1 MGLAGALN
9 KAMTAL
15 FAVALGV
22 LQPLGPVIGMTIVS
36 LVVGV
41 IMLWIFAM
49 VSNQD
54 AIRGLKDHIRGNL
67 IAVRIY
73 QDNIALLL
81 RLQGKIVGLT
91 LRYMG
96 HSLLPMI
103 VMMGPVLLILFQL
116 NLWFAKAPL
125 EIGQSALLTVSLSAE
140 AAPDVLRAVTFEVP
154 EGVVSETPP
163 VRVAARNEVVWR
175 IRADAP
181 GDYRLVFTTGG
192 ESHEKELNVG
202 GDWRSVSSLRTGR
215 GVWEALLYP
224 GESPLKG
231 GVIEAIEIEYADE
244 TIPVFGF
251 GINWL
256 VMFFV
261 LSIAFGFALKG
272 PLGVEI

>member
-1 MGLAGALN
+1 MGLAGAIN

-15 FAVALGV
+15 FAVAIGV
-22 LQPLGPVIGMTIVS
+22 LQPLGPLAGMAIIS

-41 IMLWIFAM
+41 IMLWIFAR

-54 AIRGLKDHIRGNL
+54 AIRVLKDHIRGNL

-81 RLQGKIVGLT
+81 RLQVKIVGLT
-91 LRYMG
+91 FRYMG

-116 NLWFAKAPL
+116 NLWFAKSPL
-125 EIGQSALLTVSLSAE
+125 EVGQSALLKVSLRAE
-140 AAPDVLRAVTFEVP
+140 AGPDDLKGLIFEAP
-154 EGVVSETPP
+154 EGIISEIPP
-163 VRVAARNEVVWR
+163 VRISARNEVVWR

-181 GDYRLVFTTGG
+181 GEYRLAFTHGDETV
-192 ESHEKELNVG
+192 EKTLDVG
-202 GDWRSVSSLRTGR
+202 GDWRSVSSLKTGR
-215 GVWEALLYP
+215 GIWEALLYP
-224 GESPLKG
+224 GESPLRG
-231 GVIEAIEIEYADE
+231 GIIEAIEINYPDA